1 MEVFFMEKRIE
12 TDSQIDYDFSMTND
26 LIQAI
31 ENAKVEWECAR
42 LYFDSVHEELLIDY
56 AIFKER
62 ATRAKYTYLLKL
74 AKERGITVKLSFK

>member
-1 MEVFFMEKRIE
+1 MEKRIE
-12 TDSQIDYDFSMTND
+12 NYSQIDYDFSMTND

-42 LYFDSVHEELLIDY
+42 SYFDCVHEELLIDY

-62 ATRAKYTYLLKL
+62 ATRAKYTYLLKI
-74 AKERGITVKLSFK
+74 AKERNVKVKLPFK